1 MDKAGAYA
9 LQGRGGLLVAG
20 VEGSPHTVVGLP
32 IHRLPEL
39 FNLCGLDFWE
49 LLTSSRD

>member
-9 LQGRGGLLVAG
+9 VQERGGLLVDSIS
-20 VEGSPHTVVGLP
+20 GSPHTVVGLP

-39 FNLCGLDFWE
+39 WSEAGLDFSTA
-49 LLTSSRD
+49 LGVSRR